1 MRKDD
6 ARKLDHKTLEQMRGT
21 AHTQRRKPG
30 RDRQGSGIEPLDSIR
45 LAGPESSWW
54 MEWVE
59 GQNCAGA
66 CAQAR
71 WKKAQLDIQ
80 HGHAEDAAAAQVSIC
95 TVDLR
100 DDRQADQ
107 GQIRDQALSPIDRPP
122 AGAIRAVL
130 SEAALSGAG
139 ARRGARQTM
148 AEEGISGDQS
158 PCLEGEGGDLFRRR
172 RPCALGP
179 PCRTD
184 L

>member
-1 MRKDD
+1 MSP
-6 ARKLDHKTLEQMRGT
+6 HGVNVITVTLSNTITIFFSSRRR
-21 AHTQRRKPG
+21 HTRL
-30 RDRQGSGIEPLDSIR
+30 QGDW
-45 LAGPESSWW
+45 SSD
-54 MEWVE
+54 V
-59 GQNCAGA
+59 CSSD
-66 CAQAR
+66 
-71 WKKAQLDIQ
+71 LIQ